1 VTFQD
6 RATSGTAR
14 DFACAERQARARDLG
29 AWKRTIDL
37 SVAVP
42 ALLLFAPCMVAI
54 ALWVALDSRG
64 PVLFRQ
70 RRLGMGGRPF
80 RILKFRTMTVLEDGE
95 IVTQA
100 RKNDAR
106 VTRAGRFLRQTSLDE
121 LPQLIN
127 VIKGEMSLVGPRPH
141 AIAHDRY
148 FAAVITNYELRQRVK
163 PGITGWAQV
172 NGFRGRTPT
181 TEAMLQRVT
190 LDLWY
195 ARHWHPLLDLK
206 ILLRTARLVLGKE
219 NAY

>member
-6 RATSGTAR
+6 RAVSQTAL
-14 DFACAERQARARDLG
+14 DFVGAERQARVRDCG

-37 SVAVP
+37 SLAIP
-42 ALLLFAPCMVAI
+42 ALLLFAPFMVAI
-54 ALWVALDSRG
+54 ALWIALDSRG

-70 RRLGMGGRPF
+70 HRLGMGGRPF
-80 RILKFRTMTVLEDGE
+80 QILKFRTMTVLEDGE

-100 RKNDAR
+100 RKNDVR

-127 VIKGEMSLVGPRPH
+127 VIKSDMSLVGPRPH
-141 AIAHDRY
+141 AIAHDKY
-148 FAAVITNYELRQRVK
+148 FAPLITNYELRQQVK

-172 NGFRGRTPT
+172 NGFRGETPT
-181 TEAMLQRVT
+181 TQVMRQRVM

-195 ARHWHPLLDLK
+195 AHHWHPLLDLK
-206 ILLRTARLVLGKE
+206 ILLRTARMVLSQR

>member
-1 VTFQD
+1 MTFQD
-6 RATSGTAR
+6 RAVSQTAL
-14 DFACAERQARARDLG
+14 DFVGAERQARARDFG

-37 SVAVP
+37 GVAIP
-42 ALLLFAPCMVAI
+42 ALLLFAPFMAAI
-54 ALWVALDSRG
+54 ALWIALDSRG

-70 RRLGMGGRPF
+70 HRLGMGGRPF
-80 RILKFRTMTVLEDGE
+80 QILKFRTMTVLEDGE

-100 RKNDAR
+100 RKNDVR

-127 VIKGEMSLVGPRPH
+127 VIAGDMSLVGPRPH
-141 AIAHDRY
+141 AIAHDKY
-148 FAAVITNYELRQRVK
+148 FAPLIANYDLRQQVK

-172 NGFRGRTPT
+172 NGFRGETPT
-181 TEAMLQRVT
+181 TEAMRQRVM

-195 ARHWHPLLDLK
+195 THHWYPLLDLK
-206 ILLRTARLVLGKE
+206 ILMRTARVVLNQG